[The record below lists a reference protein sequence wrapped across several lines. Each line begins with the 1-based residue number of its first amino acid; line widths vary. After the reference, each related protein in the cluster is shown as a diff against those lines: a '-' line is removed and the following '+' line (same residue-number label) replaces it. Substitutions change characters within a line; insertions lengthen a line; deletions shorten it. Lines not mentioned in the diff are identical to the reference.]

1 MIRNLEEMLTSS
13 RLATENLN
21 SKLEEVH
28 LQLKVKEDEIMHHLT
43 SQEKLEKENNDLQLC
58 NAGLAEKLDMSLQEI
73 KNLEESLQS
82 LAAHLSNLDKESLN
96 LLTKFDEM
104 NLLYASCFQLV
115 QQERQTFSKHAQYQ

>member
-1 MIRNLEEMLTSS
+1 M
-13 RLATENLN
+13 
-21 SKLEEVH
+21 
-28 LQLKVKEDEIMHHLT
+28 
-43 SQEKLEKENNDLQLC
+43 EKEKNDLQLC

-104 NLLYASCFQLV
+104 NFLYGSCLQLV
-115 QQERQTFSKHAQYQ
+115 QEVR

>member
-43 SQEKLEKENNDLQLC
+43 NQEKMEKEKNDLQLC
-58 NAGLAEKLDMSLQEI
+58 NVGLAEKLDMSL
-73 KNLEESLQS
+73 
-82 LAAHLSNLDKESLN
+82 
-96 LLTKFDEM
+96 
-104 NLLYASCFQLV
+104 
-115 QQERQTFSKHAQYQ
+115 